1 MKNKKKILIFI
12 IIMMSLNL
20 MIVRDSISSLNGI
33 RHFYHLLVVPKD
45 LYKPIVND
53 HFLFNEK
60 GFHKTYS
67 LNPKYF
73 DSYDLSIVFLNKNI
87 SSKYKFSGK
96 LLVEFLYKGGV
107 VFKKI
112 ADQIITAG
120 YVGSDTSEYK
130 EIALLTFEIPIIGK
144 YKDNISVRITVLEP
158 DQELE
163 KYRDSIVLQIAVSS
177 TP

>member
-1 MKNKKKILIFI
+1 
-12 IIMMSLNL
+12 MSLNL
-20 MIVRDSISSLNGI
+20 MIVKDSISSLNGI
-33 RHFYHLLVVPKD
+33 RHFYHLLVAPDD
-45 LYKPIVND
+45 LYNPIVTDN
-53 HFLFNEK
+53 FLFYKK
-60 GFHKTYS
+60 GFQKTYT
-67 LNPKYF
+67 LHPKYF
-73 DSYDLSIVFLNKNI
+73 DSYDLSIAFLNKYI

-96 LLVEFLYKGGV
+96 LLVEFLYKGEV
-107 VFKKI
+107 ISKKI

-163 KYRDSIVLQIAVSS
+163 KYRDFIMLQMAVSS